1 MTEPSSGIAWANR
14 LTRMLD
20 QVLGLDRFPVD
31 VTALAIDYSRQCF
44 SDPVTMVKGEALQGF
59 EGGLF
64 RSRKGKAAWSIVY
77 NSALPVRGRANFVL
91 AHEFGHYLRHR
102 HELNEFLCSQ
112 RDMIEWD
119 REDQAREIDANQ
131 FASYLLMPI
140 ADFRRQLA
148 GQKVTLDGLAH
159 CAERYGVSLTAA
171 ILKWLEFTDERA
183 VLVIS
188 RDGFILWA
196 RSSEPALKT
205 GAYFR
210 TRKVVCPVPEM
221 SVASGRYGDAPKRAD
236 VAIPPGVWFPR
247 EPVVETAIFSDRF
260 DMTISLLQ
268 LEQNSRADDIDV
280 EPEEDLV
287 DRFQG
292 ARS

>member
-20 QVLGLDRFPVD
+20 QVLGPERFPVD
-31 VTALAIDYSRQCF
+31 VTALALDYSRQCF
-44 SDPVTMVKGEALQGF
+44 SDPVTMVKGEGLRGF

-64 RSRKGKAAWSIVY
+64 RSHKGKAAWSIVY
-77 NSALPVRGRANFVL
+77 NSALPVRGRIKFVL

-102 HELNEFLCSQ
+102 HELDEFLCSQ

-119 REDQAREIDANQ
+119 REDQARETDANQ

-148 GQKVTLDGLAH
+148 GQTITLDGLAH
-159 CAERYGVSLTAA
+159 GAERYGVSLTAA
-171 ILKWLEFTDERA
+171 ILKWLEFTEERA
-183 VLVIS
+183 VLVIA
-188 RDGFILWA
+188 RDGFILWS
-196 RSSEPALKT
+196 RSSEPALRS

-210 TRKVVCPVPEM
+210 TRSVVRPVPEM
-221 SVASGRYGDAPKRAD
+221 SVASGRYGDARKRET
-236 VAIPPGVWFPR
+236 VALPPGVWFPR
-247 EPVVETAIFSDRF
+247 EPVIETTIFSDRF

-268 LEQNSRADDIDV
+268 LERDAPPASVDA
-280 EPEEDLV
+280 EPEQDDAF
-287 DRFQG
+287 DRIQ
-292 ARS
+292 RS

>member
-1 MTEPSSGIAWANR
+1 MTEPPSGIAWAIR

-20 QVLGLDRFPVD
+20 QVLDLDRFPVD
-31 VTALAIDYSRQCF
+31 VARLALEYTQSCF
-44 SDPVTMVKGEALQGF
+44 ADPITMVKGAKLDGF

-64 RSRKGKAAWSIVY
+64 RNRKGKAAWSIVY
-77 NSALPVRGRANFVL
+77 NDALPVRGRIIFVL

-102 HELNEFLCSQ
+102 RDLDRFLCSQ
-112 RDMIEWD
+112 RDMVEWD
-119 REDQAREIDANQ
+119 REDQARETDANQ

-140 ADFRRQLA
+140 DDFRRQLA

-159 CAERYGVSLTAA
+159 CAKRYGVSLTAV
-171 ILKWLEFTDERA
+171 ILKWLEFTEERA

-188 RDGFILWA
+188 RDGFILWS
-196 RSSEPALKT
+196 RSSKPALRS

-210 TRKVVCPVPEM
+210 TRNATCPVPEM
-221 SVASGRYGDAPKRAD
+221 SVASGRYGDARKREA

-247 EPVVETAIFSDRF
+247 EAVAESTIFSDRF

-268 LEQNSRADDIDV
+268 LESDPSAGSVDV
-280 EPEEDLV
+280 EPEEEDVV
-287 DRFQG
+287 DRMRG
-292 ARS
+292 L

>member
-1 MTEPSSGIAWANR
+1 MTEPPSGIAWAIR

-20 QVLGLDRFPVD
+20 QVFDPERFPVD
-31 VTALAIDYSRQCF
+31 VARLALEYTQSCF
-44 SDPVTMVKGEALQGF
+44 ADPITMVKGAKLDGF

-64 RSRKGKAAWSIVY
+64 RNRKAKAAWSIVY
-77 NSALPVRGRANFVL
+77 NDTLPVRGRVNFVL

-102 HELNEFLCSQ
+102 HELDEFLCSQ

-119 REDQAREIDANQ
+119 REDQARETDANQ

-140 ADFRRQLA
+140 DDFRRQIA
-148 GQKVTLDGLAH
+148 GRTVNLDLLAH

-171 ILKWLEFTDERA
+171 ILKWLEFTEERA
-183 VLVIS
+183 VLVIA
-188 RDGFILWA
+188 RDGFILWS
-196 RSSEPALKT
+196 RSSGPALRS

-210 TRKVVCPVPEM
+210 TRNVICPVPEM
-221 SVASGRYGDAPKRAD
+221 SVASGRYGDARKREV

-247 EPVVETAIFSDRF
+247 EPVVETTIFSDRF

-268 LEQNSRADDIDV
+268 LERDAHPGSFDA
-280 EPEEDLV
+280 EPEQEDVL
-287 DRFQG
+287 DRMRG
-292 ARS
+292 V